1 MSLAE
6 IVSQIDEWLRTQNGS
21 GKEDQFARILRTV
34 VKLAGD
40 NAGRGDLRILS
51 RAMQELRHAFRIFA
65 PYRKVR
71 KVSIFGFDLGAG
83 KG

>member
-1 MSLAE
+1 MILHGREKRGQVEQQKKSLAE

-40 NAGRGDLRILS
+40 NAGRGTPLGSS
-51 RAMQELRHAFRIFA
+51 R
-65 PYRKVR
+65 PTVKYVR
-71 KVSIFGFDLGAG
+71 
-83 KG
+83 